1 MTNFIACPILAVL
14 VCFASGCAPSK
25 IDELPIVD
33 GEHIPVRQ
41 TINVG
46 RVMSPGVHL
55 IQSVDDFDRL
65 TGQPSESV
73 SHAFQSVDF
82 SRETVVI
89 AALGERNTTGYSI
102 RIVGIALQKDVLNV
116 YLRESSPSGNGPVG
130 MAITYPTHAIV
141 LEKLS
146 ETLKVNV
153 VDGGMHAS
161 LMR

>member
-1 MTNFIACPILAVL
+1 MTNFIAGPILAVL
-14 VCFASGCAPSK
+14 VCLATGCAPSK

-33 GEHIPVRQ
+33 GEHVPVRQ

-55 IQSVDDFDRL
+55 IQSVDDFVQL
-65 TGQPSESV
+65 TGQSSESV

-102 RIVGIALQKDVLNV
+102 RIVGIALRKGVLNV
-116 YLRESSPSGNGPVG
+116 YLRECSPSGTGPVG
-130 MAITYPTHAIV
+130 MVMTYPTHAIV
-141 LEKLS
+141 VSKLPDA
-146 ETLKVNV
+146 VDV
-153 VDGGMHAS
+153 VPIKLTDE
-161 LMR
+161 